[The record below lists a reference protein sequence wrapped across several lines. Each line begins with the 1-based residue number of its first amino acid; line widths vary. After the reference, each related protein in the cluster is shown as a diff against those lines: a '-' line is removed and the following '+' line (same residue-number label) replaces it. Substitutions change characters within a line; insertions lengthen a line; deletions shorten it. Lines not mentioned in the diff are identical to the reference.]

1 MNKIFLSKFEKIRVL
16 GQRANQIS
24 MGAPPLVDIEGLTD
38 SLAIAEKELREHKI
52 PIKLKRTYPDNSVK
66 EYSVSEMEY

>member
-1 MNKIFLSKFEKIRVL
+1 MSKIFLSKFEKIRVL

-38 SLAIAEKELREHKI
+38 ALSIAEKELKEHKI
-52 PIKLKRTYPDNSVK
+52 PIKVKRTYPDNSIK
-66 EYSVSEMEY
+66 EYNVSEMEY